1 MGDEQPVQDRLH
13 LLYQLSAQMAS
24 FGPVLATK
32 MSVLSTVSL
41 PWGLGAAGAET
52 VKQGVDSGNP
62 EGASSLHSCHLWLA
76 RVCTLYAKAVR
87 QDASLGC
94 RRWQPRRYLSSA
106 LLPLVART
114 CVHSIRSS
122 HLTRCKP
129 WASTLATQ
137 KVPHLCIPATCCSHL
152 CALCTEET
160 SDKMQTLHATSMLQ

>member
-87 QDASLGC
+87 QDASLG
-94 RRWQPRRYLSSA
+94 RRLWQPRKCLISA
-106 LLPLVART
+106 SLPLVART
-114 CVHSIRSS
+114 CVHSVPRRR
-122 HLTRCKP
+122 LTRCKP
-129 WASTLATQ
+129 CMQ
-137 KVPHLCIPATCCSHL
+137 RLCSNSSIRYDACIL
-152 CALCTEET
+152 
-160 SDKMQTLHATSMLQ
+160 

>member
-62 EGASSLHSCHLWLA
+62 EGALLSHSCHLLLA
-76 RVCTLYAKAVR
+76 VPCFCIPATRCLRCLT
-87 QDASLGC
+87 
-94 RRWQPRRYLSSA
+94 SA
-106 LLPLVART
+106 LLPIFA
-114 CVHSIRSS
+114 CG
-122 HLTRCKP
+122 
-129 WASTLATQ
+129 AS
-137 KVPHLCIPATCCSHL
+137 V
-152 CALCTEET
+152 
-160 SDKMQTLHATSMLQ
+160 LHPLPLFA